1 MKYKGKQPLDD
12 KNSNDS
18 DISFIFNIYYI
29 LYFFFIKNR
38 IILLVYYLIKSF
50 YIITF
55 VIIIKIITNVII

>member
-29 LYFFFIKNR
+29 LYFIYF
-38 IILLVYYLIKSF
+38 F
-50 YIITF
+50 YII
-55 VIIIKIITNVII
+55 IIIYIFWRDVWSGNRSEKSRYSI